1 MKRGSTDVKEPSR
14 AAGEFHGNERQW
26 REVFEHNPAMYFI
39 VDAAG
44 IVLSVNAF
52 GASQF
57 GYAASELVGQ
67 SILNLVFEE
76 DDKEFLRRKISL
88 CLETPGRSNSWE
100 VRKRRKDGTMLWIR
114 EHARAMRWSGNQL
127 IVLIASED
135 ITELY
140 WGALESSR
148 LAAIVSSSDDAIVS
162 KTLDGT
168 ITSWNAGATN
178 ILGYEADEMI
188 GQPITRIIPSELD
201 EEEKQ
206 ILARLHRGERIQHY
220 ETVRLAKNGRR
231 VDISLTVSPLFN
243 QSGKVVGA
251 SKVARDITE
260 RKLAEQALR
269 ETTARLRT
277 LTETAVDGVILIDA
291 RGVVLMFNPACEK
304 LFGYS
309 ADAVI
314 GENVKMLMP
323 GPYRHEHDR
332 YIANYRDTRDPKII
346 GIGREVV
353 GLRKDGSTFP
363 MDLSVGEARQ
373 DGGSI
378 FVGIIRDVTERKS
391 AERALR
397 ESAGRMHALIETA
410 VDGAI
415 LIDARGVVLMFNPAG
430 ERLFGYS
437 ADEVIGKNVKM
448 LMPEP
453 YRHEHDGYIANYRD
467 TRDPKIIG
475 IGREVVGLR
484 KDGSTF
490 PMDLSVGEARQEGGS
505 IFVGIIRDITERKS
519 AERALRESAG
529 RMRALIE
536 TAVDGAILIDAR
548 GVVLMFNPACERLF
562 GYFADEVIGK
572 NVKMLMPE
580 PYRHEHDGY
589 IANYRDSRKPKI
601 IGIGREVVGLR
612 ADGSTF
618 PMDLSVGEAKHQG
631 GGSIFVGIIRDIT
644 ERKSAERALHESAG
658 RMRALI
664 ETAVDGAILIDAR
677 GVVLMFNPAGEKLFG
692 YSADEVIGKNVKM
705 LMPEPYQHEH
715 DRYIANYLDSRKPKI
730 IGIGRE
736 VVGRRKDGS
745 TFPMDLSVGEARQ
758 DGESI
763 FVGIIRD
770 LTSRKR
776 TEAELEQARAELVR
790 VARVTTLGEL
800 TAAIAHEVN
809 QPLTGLVSS
818 GNACLR
824 WLAGDVPNLKAARE
838 SVERMISAG
847 SRAGEVISRI
857 RALVGKSPP
866 LRDRLNINDAI
877 TEVIALVRGEVQ
889 RNRISLRT
897 KLSTDVPLVLGD
909 RIQLQQVILNLMLN
923 AIEAMSEVSH
933 PTRELSVLSVKDGP
947 NGALVT
953 VEDSGVGLDQAA
965 LDQIFGAFYS
975 TKAHGMGIGL
985 AVSRTIVQAHGGRLW
1000 ATPNVPRGATFRF
1013 RLPAEGEEAS

>member
-1 MKRGSTDVKEPSR
+1 MKPGSTDAKERSR
-14 AAGEFHGNERQW
+14 AAGELHGNEQQW
-26 REVFEHNPAMYFI
+26 REVFEHNPAMYFM

-44 IVLSVNAF
+44 TILSVNAF

-76 DDKEFLRRKISL
+76 DDKEFVRRKVFL

-100 VRKRRKDGTMLWIR
+100 VRKRHKDGTMLWIR
-114 EHARAMRWSGNQL
+114 ENARAMRWSGNQL
-127 IVLIASED
+127 IVLIACED
-135 ITELY
+135 ITERH

-162 KTLDGT
+162 KTLDGI

-188 GQPITRIIPSELD
+188 GQPITRIIPPELH
-201 EEEKQ
+201 EEERQ
-206 ILARLHRGERIQHY
+206 ILARLRRGERIQHY
-220 ETVRLAKNGRR
+220 ETVRLAKGGRR

-269 ETTARLRT
+269 ETAARLRT

-309 ADAVI
+309 AGTVI

-323 GPYRHEHDR
+323 EPYRHEHDR
-332 YIANYRDTRDPKII
+332 YITNYRDTRDPKII
-346 GIGREVV
+346 GIGREV
-353 GLRKDGSTFP
+353 L
-363 MDLSVGEARQ
+363 
-373 DGGSI
+373 
-378 FVGIIRDVTERKS
+378 
-391 AERALR
+391 
-397 ESAGRMHALIETA
+397 
-410 VDGAI
+410 
-415 LIDARGVVLMFNPAG
+415 
-430 ERLFGYS
+430 
-437 ADEVIGKNVKM
+437 
-448 LMPEP
+448 
-453 YRHEHDGYIANYRD
+453 
-467 TRDPKIIG
+467 
-475 IGREVVGLR
+475 
-484 KDGSTF
+484 
-490 PMDLSVGEARQEGGS
+490 
-505 IFVGIIRDITERKS
+505 
-519 AERALRESAG
+519 
-529 RMRALIE
+529 
-536 TAVDGAILIDAR
+536 
-548 GVVLMFNPACERLF
+548 
-562 GYFADEVIGK
+562 
-572 NVKMLMPE
+572 
-580 PYRHEHDGY
+580 
-589 IANYRDSRKPKI
+589 
-601 IGIGREVVGLR
+601 
-612 ADGSTF
+612 
-618 PMDLSVGEAKHQG
+618 
-631 GGSIFVGIIRDIT
+631 
-644 ERKSAERALHESAG
+644 
-658 RMRALI
+658 
-664 ETAVDGAILIDAR
+664 
-677 GVVLMFNPAGEKLFG
+677 
-692 YSADEVIGKNVKM
+692 
-705 LMPEPYQHEH
+705 
-715 DRYIANYLDSRKPKI
+715 
-730 IGIGRE
+730 
-736 VVGRRKDGS
+736 GRRKDGS

-776 TEAELEQARAELVR
+776 TEAELEQARGELVR

-824 WLAGDVPNLKAARE
+824 WLAGDAPNLEAARE

-866 LRDRLNINDAI
+866 LRDWLNINDAI

-889 RNRISLRT
+889 RNHISLRT

-933 PTRELSVLSVKDGP
+933 LTRELSVLSVKDGP

-953 VEDSGVGLDQAA
+953 VQDSGIGLDQAA
-965 LDQIFGAFYS
+965 LDRIFGAFYS
-975 TKAHGMGIGL
+975 TKPHGMGIGL
-985 AVSRTIVQAHGGRLW
+985 AVSQTIIQAHGGRLW
-1000 ATPNVPRGATFRF
+1000 ASSNEPRGAIFRF

>member
-1 MKRGSTDVKEPSR
+1 MKRGSTDTKEPSR
-14 AAGEFHGNERQW
+14 AAEELHGNERQW
-26 REVFEHNPAMYFI
+26 REVFEHNPAMYFM

-44 IVLSVNAF
+44 MVLSVNAF

-114 EHARAMRWSGNQL
+114 EHARAMRWSGDQL
-127 IVLIASED
+127 IVLIACED
-135 ITELY
+135 ITERH
-140 WGALESSR
+140 WGVLESSR

-168 ITSWNAGATN
+168 ITPWNAGATN
-178 ILGYEADEMI
+178 ILGYVADEMI
-188 GQPITRIIPSELD
+188 GQPITRIIPSELHQ
-201 EEEKQ
+201 EEKQ

-220 ETVRLAKNGRR
+220 ETVRLAKDGRR

-314 GENVKMLMP
+314 GENVRMLMP
-323 GPYRHEHDR
+323 EPYRHEHDR

-373 DGGSI
+373 DG
-378 FVGIIRDVTERKS
+378 E
-391 AERALR
+391 
-397 ESAGRMHALIETA
+397 
-410 VDGAI
+410 
-415 LIDARGVVLMFNPAG
+415 
-430 ERLFGYS
+430 
-437 ADEVIGKNVKM
+437 
-448 LMPEP
+448 
-453 YRHEHDGYIANYRD
+453 
-467 TRDPKIIG
+467 
-475 IGREVVGLR
+475 
-484 KDGSTF
+484 
-490 PMDLSVGEARQEGGS
+490 
-505 IFVGIIRDITERKS
+505 
-519 AERALRESAG
+519 
-529 RMRALIE
+529 
-536 TAVDGAILIDAR
+536 
-548 GVVLMFNPACERLF
+548 
-562 GYFADEVIGK
+562 
-572 NVKMLMPE
+572 
-580 PYRHEHDGY
+580 
-589 IANYRDSRKPKI
+589 
-601 IGIGREVVGLR
+601 
-612 ADGSTF
+612 
-618 PMDLSVGEAKHQG
+618 
-631 GGSIFVGIIRDIT
+631 SIFVGIIRDIT

-658 RMRALI
+658 RMHALI

-705 LMPEPYQHEH
+705 LMPQPYQHEH

-770 LTSRKR
+770 LTNRKR

-897 KLSTDVPLVLGD
+897 KLSTDLPLVLGD

-953 VEDSGVGLDQAA
+953 VQDSGVGLDEAA

-1000 ATPNVPRGATFRF
+1000 ATPNVPQGAIFQFT
-1013 RLPAEGEEAS
+1013 LPADGEEVS